1 MRKIVITCDSG
12 INPYDMSYM
21 IPDNII
27 SITKDKNYHDTIN
40 ISKDNIGVITG
51 EEVLDILNDGEV
63 FKTSSP
69 TISDLQDMF
78 YKYVKDGYDVIHI
91 SMSSGISEGSLNAS
105 HAASLN
111 DDFIDHVT
119 VIDSLTGG
127 SGGVVL
133 YKYAWDL
140 VNKGLSYNEIV
151 DEIYRVLER
160 VKATFY
166 ISSTK
171 GFVGSGRAPRTL
183 KCMDA
188 LKLRYRVDIN
198 EKDTGMVEKGK
209 LYPSKIYRGDINKT
223 AFKYVNELINE
234 NNIEEYDPN
243 YLGILKSKLEK
254 IELERILE
262 YIKSYKYFK
271 EDNIM
276 LGGFYA
282 VISSYGVNDQL
293 GIGLIRKK

>member
-1 MRKIVITCDSG
+1 
-12 INPYDMSYM
+12 
-21 IPDNII
+21 
-27 SITKDKNYHDTIN
+27 
-40 ISKDNIGVITG
+40 
-51 EEVLDILNDGEV
+51 
-63 FKTSSP
+63 
-69 TISDLQDMF
+69 MF
-78 YKYVKDGYDVIHI
+78 YKYVKDGYDVIHL

-198 EKDTGMVEKGK
+198 E
-209 LYPSKIYRGDINKT
+209 
-223 AFKYVNELINE
+223 

-282 VISSYGVNDQL
+282 VISSYSVNDQL